1 MVNKDRAAPVKHPFG
16 KAIGDIMFG
25 RYPEQIKG
33 EPRPAFLVRRKP
45 FMEARQRMMH
55 NLYLGDSA
63 GAMRIARKVGITGE
77 FIALA
82 MLLHPNILEGI
93 DLSEFQPQEE

>member
-1 MVNKDRAAPVKHPFG
+1 MAAAKHPFG

-25 RYPEQIKG
+25 RYPEQIAG
-33 EPRPAFLVRRKP
+33 EPRKVFLARRKP
-45 FMEARQRMMH
+45 FMESRQKMMRH
-55 NLYLGDSA
+55 LVAGDSLR
-63 GAMRIARKVGITGE
+63 AMRTARKVGITGE

-82 MLLHPNILEGI
+82 MFLHPNILEGI